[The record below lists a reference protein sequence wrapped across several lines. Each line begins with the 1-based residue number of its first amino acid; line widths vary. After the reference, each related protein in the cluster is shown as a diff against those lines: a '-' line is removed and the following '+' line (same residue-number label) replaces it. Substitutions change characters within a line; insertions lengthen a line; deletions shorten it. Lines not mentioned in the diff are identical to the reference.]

1 MARLWDENDEVKL
14 SNAKES
20 MKTELLTVNMGPQHP
35 ATHGVLRIEIKT
47 DSEIVAE
54 AIPHIGYLHRCM
66 EKHCEAL
73 DYRGIIPFVDRM
85 DYLAAMTMELGYVL
99 TVEKMLGT
107 EVPRRAQY
115 LRVLV
120 AEVQRIAS
128 HLVAFGTYA
137 LDLGAFTPFLY
148 AFEEREKLLRFFEEI
163 SGARLLYNYIWI
175 GGVWNDITDEQ
186 ISMLRDFCDHFE
198 GELKKYNELVSGNK
212 IFIGRTA
219 HIGTLSIQDCFDFG
233 ATGPVL
239 RGSGYRWDL
248 RKVQPYLIY
257 NELEFDVPIGTGVN
271 NTTIGDCYNRY
282 YVRMKEM
289 EESVKIIRQVLNK
302 LPTGAIM
309 AKVSKNIK
317 LPKGEIFFKTE
328 AAKGEIG
335 YHIVSQGGKQPYRL
349 KVKSPCFTHV
359 SMLPHMAPGQM
370 IADFVA
376 TVGSIDIV
384 LGEVD
389 R

>member
-1 MARLWDENDEVKL
+1 MARLWDEQDEVKL
-14 SNAKES
+14 ASAKTPL
-20 MKTELLTVNMGPQHP
+20 KTELLTVNMGPQHP

-54 AIPHIGYLHRCM
+54 AIPHLGYLHRCM

-85 DYLAAMTMELGYVL
+85 DYLAAMNMEVGYTL

-107 EVPRRAQY
+107 DVPRRAQFI
-115 LRVLV
+115 RVLI
-120 AEVQRIAS
+120 AETQRIAS

-163 SGARLLYNYIWI
+163 SGSRLLYNYVWI
-175 GGVWNDITDEQ
+175 GGVWNDITDDQ
-186 ISMLRDFCDHFE
+186 IEMLRNFCDHFE

-212 IFIGRTA
+212 IFLERTA
-219 HIGTLSIQDCFDFG
+219 HVGVLSVQDCLDFG

-257 NELEFDVPIGTGVN
+257 NELEFDIPVGTGANGSTV
-271 NTTIGDCYNRY
+271 GDCYNRY

-289 EESVKIIRQVLNK
+289 EESVKIIRQVLDK
-302 LPTGAIM
+302 MPEGIIM
-309 AKVSKNIK
+309 AKVPKIIK
-317 LPKGEIFFKTE
+317 LPKGEIFFRTE
-328 AAKGEIG
+328 AARGEIG
-335 YHIVSQGGKQPYRL
+335 YHLVSQGGKEPYRL
-349 KVKSPCFTHV
+349 KVKSPCFTHI